1 MTVHKTVQGI
11 FSLLYW
17 VQNDEMLLQ
26 QIPRA
31 FQKQTGILRDG
42 NQTGDPTR
50 MPLLLF
56 ESPKKLYPYA
66 IVVSCEGDGD
76 GMPFGV
82 NREEGMPALTEPMG
96 GDPVLGI

>member
-1 MTVHKTVQGI
+1 MTVNQTVQGI
-11 FSLLYW
+11 LSLLYR

-56 ESPKKLYPYA
+56 KSSEKLNPDTV
-66 IVVSCEGDGD
+66 IG
-76 GMPFGV
+76 F
-82 NREEGMPALTEPMG
+82 
-96 GDPVLGI
+96 